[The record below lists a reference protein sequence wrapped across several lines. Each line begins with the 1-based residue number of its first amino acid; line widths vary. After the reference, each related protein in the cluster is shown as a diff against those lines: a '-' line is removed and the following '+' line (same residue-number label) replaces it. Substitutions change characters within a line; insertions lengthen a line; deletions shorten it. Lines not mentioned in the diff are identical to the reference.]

1 MTSTAAPE
9 RILINQV
16 NALKSTGPKT
26 TEGIEVAR
34 FNAVRHGLRA
44 LQTVIPGEDPEAWEA
59 HRAGI
64 VEDLKPV
71 GAVELAL
78 AEQIAAKLWR
88 LGRVVRHEADA
99 IAIAQDADE
108 LASAHEIAFERT
120 SFSDIPKRTDI
131 PNVEEVRKAAN
142 SASEA
147 RQKAERLE
155 TVISQLEATPLMKD
169 TDSFAGWDLYQ
180 LLCESLHLSE
190 EEVGRVFD
198 GEDEGSL
205 EVRNVRGM
213 LALRG
218 DPLEA
223 TRGVIGIWRRQK
235 ADAEADAQKADIEH
249 KRIQRRYEAALER
262 LKLSRGLPNEVV
274 LNKIQRYEAHLER
287 GLHKALERLR
297 MLQEVRG
304 AIPSSHKPAV
314 ALAVIQSTS
323 HVAGVGSFGSFA
335 IEGAAEGSASN

>member
-1 MTSTAAPE
+1 
-9 RILINQV
+9 V

-64 VEDLKPV
+64 VEDLRPV

-99 IAIAQDADE
+99 IAIAQDTDE

-120 SFSDIPKRTDI
+120 TFSYTPKRTDI
-131 PNVEEVRKAAN
+131 PNLDEVQAA
-142 SASEA
+142 ASSSREA
-147 RQKAERLE
+147 RQKVERLE
-155 TVISQLEATPLMKD
+155 NVISQIEAMPLMKD

-180 LLCESLHLSE
+180 AICDSLHLNE
-190 EEVGRVFD
+190 EEVGRVFE

-205 EVRNVRGM
+205 AMRNVRGM

-218 DPLEA
+218 DAQAA
-223 TRGVIGIWRRQK
+223 TRGVVGIWRKQK
-235 ADAEADAQKADIEH
+235 ADAEAEAQKADR
-249 KRIQRRYEAALER
+249 KYRRLKRRYEAALER
-262 LKLSRGLPNEVV
+262 LKLSRGLPSELI
-274 LNKIQRYEAHLER
+274 LNKITRYEAHLER
-287 GLHKALERLR
+287 GLHKGLERLR

-314 ALAVIQSTS
+314 ALAVIQPASQ
-323 HVAGVGSFGSFA
+323 VAGMGSFGSFA
-335 IEGAAEGSASN
+335 IEREAADGSASN